1 MVTLF
6 INGSIFDGNG
16 FIQAFALDGSTI
28 VSTGSTNSLM
38 QQYPNAHV
46 VDLNGAFVTAGFN
59 DSHMHV
65 LNYGY
70 GLASLQL
77 AQHTQSLAQLQR
89 YVVDEIHN
97 RSIPNG
103 RWIRGRGWNHDFFS
117 DGHRFP
123 TRYDL
128 DQISTDHPICL
139 VRACGHACVVNS
151 LALQLI
157 HVTKDTPQPQGGQ
170 FDVDENGEPLG
181 IFRENGLD
189 MVYQALPKPTIE
201 ELEEMLENAMHHLN
215 SYGVTSAQ
223 TDDYVVFHGLDYHDV
238 ITAYQNLEAKGKI
251 TVRIYEQNH
260 FTNTHDLT
268 NFLNEGRN
276 TGIGTPWFKYGPLKM
291 LGDGSL
297 GARTA
302 YLSQPYKDD
311 CSTTGIAVYDQTTFN
326 QMIDLAH
333 RNGMQIAIH
342 AIGDAIMDRIINALE
357 ASMTVYPRL
366 DPRHGIIHCQIMRPD
381 QYHRMKALDL
391 HAYIQSIFLDY
402 DIGIVNQRVCDE
414 LANTSY
420 GFHSMQRLGLH
431 VSNGSDCPVELP
443 DCMAGIQCAVTR
455 QSVHHDYGTY
465 RIEEAMT
472 IADAI
477 RSFTVE
483 GAHASFEEKVKG
495 MIAPGYYGDF
505 VIWSDNPFMVEPS
518 LIHTIH
524 PLSTYVNGKCVYGQN
539 HIDND

>member
-1 MVTLF
+1 MITLF
-6 INGSIFDGNG
+6 TNGRIFDGNG
-16 FIQAFALDGSTI
+16 FIEAFALDGSTI
-28 VSTGSTNSLM
+28 VSTGSTNALLD
-38 QQYPNAHV
+38 QYPQAKL
-46 VDLNGAFVTAGFN
+46 VDLQGHFVTAGFN

-77 AQHTQSLAQLQR
+77 AEHTQSLAQLQH
-89 YVVDEIHN
+89 YVTQEIHD
-97 RSIPNG
+97 RAIPKG
-103 RWIRGRGWNHDFFS
+103 RWVRGRGWNHDFFS

-157 HVTKDTPQPQGGQ
+157 HVTKDTPQPNGGA

-201 ELEEMLENAMHHLN
+201 ELEEMIENAMHHLN
-215 SYGVTSAQ
+215 AYGVTSAQ

-238 ITAYQNLEAKGKI
+238 IEAYQNLEAKGKI
-251 TVRIYEQNH
+251 SVRIYEQNH

-268 NFLNEGRN
+268 MFLNEGRN
-276 TGIGTPWFKYGPLKM
+276 TGVGSPWFKYGPLKM

-311 CSTTGIAVYDQTTFN
+311 GSTTGIAVYDQTTFN

-333 RNGMQIAIH
+333 RSGMQIAIH
-342 AIGDAIMDRIINALE
+342 AIGDAIMDRIMNALE
-357 ASMTVYPRL
+357 ASMSVYPRR

-381 QYHRMKALDL
+381 QYHRMQTLGL

-402 DIGIVNQRVCDE
+402 DIGIVNQRVSDT

-443 DCMAGIQCAVTR
+443 DCMSGIQCAVTR
-455 QSVHHDYGTY
+455 RSVHHDYGTY
-465 RIEEAMT
+465 RIEEAMSV
-472 IADAI
+472 ADAI
-477 RSFTVE
+477 RSFTIE
-483 GAHASFEEKVKG
+483 GAHASFEEQVKG

-505 VIWSDNPFMVEPS
+505 VIWSDDPFMVKPEN
-518 LIHTIH
+518 IHEIH
-524 PLSTYVNGKCVYGQN
+524 PLCTYVNGKCVYCQN